1 MHMRVKPTTLM
12 AI

>member
-1 MHMRVKPTTLM
+1 MHMTVKPTTLM